1 MYSQVS
7 PIASSIALSQAPQIA
22 PLDAEHFERLTETE
36 AESLL
41 SSRYRS
47 FVERGWDWKDALM
60 LAMRPDAPEAWLPHS
75 GDVSR
80 P

>member
-7 PIASSIALSQAPQIA
+7 PSASSIARSRPSRIA
-22 PLDAEHFERLTETE
+22 PLDAEHFEQLTETE

-47 FVERGWDWKDALM
+47 FVEGGWDWKDALM
-60 LAMRPDAPEAWLPHS
+60 LAMRPDRPAVGLPHP